1 VLALLR
7 RNRDLRL
14 LFGAQVVSFLGDWFA
29 DVALLG
35 LVLDLTHSDVAAAG
49 ILVAGF
55 FPSFLVTP
63 LTGAAADRFDRRRLV
78 VVISSLQVVAAL
90 TFLLIGAGTVW
101 IAFAGRALVAML
113 AAFIVPTTSAAVP
126 NLVEPEDLAT
136 ANALLGGVWGAMVAI
151 GAAVGGAF
159 AAVFGRDASFVADA
173 VTFVVAALLVARIRR
188 PMSAARAPGEASAR
202 MRPIADL
209 HEGLA
214 YARSRRDVLFLMLS
228 KGGFGLASGVVALL
242 AVLATDT
249 FHGGDGSIGL
259 LLAARGLGALLG
271 PILARR
277 FTAGGV
283 PGILTACGFGG
294 FLYGAGYVFV
304 SASPT
309 LAFACAFVLVA
320 HLAAGAQWTLSTI
333 GLQIAVPDSLRGRI
347 FATDFAFVTLT
358 TSVSY
363 LVAGSLSSAMGPRPV
378 LAGFSTIAVTW
389 ALVYLSV
396 TRSVR
401 AGVGT
406 VAAS

>member
-1 VLALLR
+1 V
-7 RNRDLRL
+7 
-14 LFGAQVVSFLGDWFA
+14 
-29 DVALLG
+29 
-35 LVLDLTHSDVAAAG
+35 
-49 ILVAGF
+49 
-55 FPSFLVTP
+55 
-63 LTGAAADRFDRRRLV
+63 
-78 VVISSLQVVAAL
+78 
-90 TFLLIGAGTVW
+90 
-101 IAFAGRALVAML
+101 
-113 AAFIVPTTSAAVP
+113 
-126 NLVEPEDLAT
+126 
-136 ANALLGGVWGAMVAI
+136 
-151 GAAVGGAF
+151 
-159 AAVFGRDASFVADA
+159 
-173 VTFVVAALLVARIRR
+173 
-188 PMSAARAPGEASAR
+188 
-202 MRPIADL
+202 
-209 HEGLA
+209 

-271 PILARR
+271 PIFARR

-309 LAFACAFVLVA
+309 LAVACVFVLVA

-333 GLQIAVPDSLRGRI
+333 GLQLAVPDSLRGRI

-363 LVAGSLSSAMGPRPV
+363 LVAGSLSSALGPRPV

-401 AGVGT
+401 GAGAGT